1 MELRNNSDTPFWFFK
16 FFWLDLSLSHSH
28 THSISH
34 SDTRTRTH
42 THTLSNTL
50 TGFVSVSNSLSP
62 SHKMTWL
69 SSFHLLAQKL
79 QSQFSLASFFA
90 EISIKASFSSPH
102 FYCNLFPF
110 NPLPPMFSFSFTS
123 RKFFSR
129 MQQLKKKKK
138 QEDTKMFPSRD
149 IFFFFL
155 FVLASINKPETSSFL
170 SNLVQRWRELR
181 CSTTKLISN
190 GFGFQLDDQFPFI
203 GRDWIAILCIKTAP
217 LNI

>member
-16 FFWLDLSLSHSH
+16 FFWLSLSLTRDTHSLSHS
-28 THSISH
+28 
-34 SDTRTRTH
+34 DTCTY

-50 TGFVSVSNSLSP
+50 SAFVSVSNSLSP

-90 EISIKASFSSPH
+90 EISIKVSFSSPH

-138 QEDTKMFPSRD
+138 REDNKNVSQQRHLLLLLVRSR
-149 IFFFFL
+149 IH
-155 FVLASINKPETSSFL
+155 K
-170 SNLVQRWRELR
+170 
-181 CSTTKLISN
+181 
-190 GFGFQLDDQFPFI
+190 
-203 GRDWIAILCIKTAP
+203 
-217 LNI
+217 